1 MIRLQKLLAEA
12 GLGSRRTIEEWIRA
26 GRRARAVGLDGRRLD
41 LKPGEAVPGELLLY
55 YRPVGGPAR
64 FDRISREE
72 PADGEGGATAASG
85 LISRL
90 ERAARAPGGTAVRSK
105 PRSAPPGRRLP
116 DGGSAAPPAAEP
128 PRRPAT

>member
-26 GRRARAVGLDGRRLD
+26 GRGRWASTGGGWTSNRGRACRASDSF
-41 LKPGEAVPGELLLY
+41 Y

-72 PADGEGGATAASG
+72 PADGEGGGSH
-85 LISRL
+85 
-90 ERAARAPGGTAVRSK
+90 EQ
-105 PRSAPPGRRLP
+105 LP
-116 DGGSAAPPAAEP
+116 A
-128 PRRPAT
+128 